1 MAPSPQNRPSSNMA
15 EALGANPVAL
25 PFPELYTALEQG
37 TVDGQ
42 ENADGVTVFAK
53 LMEVQKHYT
62 ATQHNAYVGVLL
74 FSGPVW
80 QRLNE
85 DERNVLRQAGAS
97 SQQFWRK
104 ALADNEA
111 VLMRTIGE
119 KLTVTALSP
128 VARAEMERL
137 AQPVIDKSMATLD
150 PDLARQVR
158 AAIASIRER

>member
-1 MAPSPQNRPSSNMA
+1 VFIDFWK
-15 EALGANPVAL
+15 ALGANPVAL

-53 LMEVQKHYT
+53 LTEVQKHYT

-85 DERNVLRQAGAS
+85 DERNVLRQAGTS
-97 SQQFWRK
+97 SQQFWRQ
-104 ALADNEA
+104 ALIDNETVLLRAIGQKLA
-111 VLMRTIGE
+111 VTT
-119 KLTVTALSP
+119 LTP
-128 VARAEMERL
+128 EARAEMERL
-137 AQPVIDKSMATLD
+137 ARPVIDNAMAALD
-150 PDLARQVR
+150 PGLAQQVR
-158 AAIASIRER
+158 AAIASVRGR